1 MKHIKFRTWVLILL
15 VLLISMT
22 GLTAAKYINTKTLD
36 GTVTFTAELAQEFY
50 LLEHVANRQ
59 DDGSYQLSDTKYVK
73 SNQQY
78 ILIPGLDI
86 PKDPHI
92 VINGKSTHIPAYLFL
107 EVVDNMIVDTDEN
120 KLLEY
125 DLESFWIPTE
135 LKTSDRGGTFYV
147 YGNPGTK
154 EPIEIKESHTKSN
167 PIRILQNNEIT
178 VSQKLLSGVNTG
190 SLTFYAYLEEASLYK
205 NP

>member
-22 GLTAAKYINTKTLD
+22 GLTAAKYINTKTLS

-59 DDGSYQLSDTKYVK
+59 DDGSYQLSDTEYVK

-92 VINGKSTHIPAYLFL
+92 VIKGKSTNIPAYLFL
-107 EVVDNMIVDTDEN
+107 EVVDDTKNESLIFSIDE
-120 KLLEY
+120 
-125 DLESFWIPTE
+125 SHWIPTT
-135 LKTSDRGGTFYV
+135 LKTPQHGGTVYV
-147 YGNPGTK
+147 YSTNQSTYTP
-154 EPIEIKESHTKSN
+154 IKENHAKI
-167 PIRILQNNEIT
+167 PILTNDQIT
-178 VSQKLLSGVNTG
+178 VSQKLLSGEKTG